1 MCKIRLPLW
10 KENNIMRRQ
19 FYWLPLRGLIFA
31 TFALG
36 LSAALHADPL
46 RIVKI
51 EPTAMFPKVK
61 AGEPLR
67 QLARLSLENSGA
79 ETEVNVKIIKEAGKK
94 QWPYDALISQ
104 DGTDFQLIT
113 LDNADKIRHWNA
125 KWAYQRLICA
135 TMDMFFDAIAAQAD
149 PAKFKAFAKDGN
161 NQWADQDSAAARVL
175 AEARKQGEAIP
186 TAEKNSPPS
195 PRRWPAENIPGP
207 TSIRPTTAYGHTPI
221 DRRLKEFDHIMYRDD
236 TVEANAAYCYRVR
249 AVNASG
255 RKGSFS
261 EEAQINTKDDAPL
274 IALGRRITAQSVY
287 APEYGKV
294 FSDRRQHGFV
304 SGIEKGSRCH
314 FHACTVSLEFKE
326 GNRLTYCPASI
337 YNKPL
342 YGGPLLFY
350 LLSKRS
356 PRWYDGLR
364 QTIIL

>member
-1 MCKIRLPLW
+1 
-10 KENNIMRRQ
+10 MRRQ

-125 KWAYQRLICA
+125 KWAYPRLICA

-149 PAKFKAFAKDGN
+149 PAKIKAFAKDGN

-186 TAEKNSPPS
+186 TAEKFATLAAALAGGEYPWTDIYQAYHRLRPHAHRPPPEGVRS
-195 PRRWPAENIPGP
+195 YHVSGRHGR
-207 TSIRPTTAYGHTPI
+207 SQ
-221 DRRLKEFDHIMYRDD
+221 RRL
-236 TVEANAAYCYRVR
+236 
-249 AVNASG
+249 
-255 RKGSFS
+255 
-261 EEAQINTKDDAPL
+261 
-274 IALGRRITAQSVY
+274 
-287 APEYGKV
+287 
-294 FSDRRQHGFV
+294 
-304 SGIEKGSRCH
+304 
-314 FHACTVSLEFKE
+314 
-326 GNRLTYCPASI
+326 
-337 YNKPL
+337 
-342 YGGPLLFY
+342 
-350 LLSKRS
+350 LLSRASRECLGPK
-356 PRWYDGLR
+356 G
-364 QTIIL
+364 ILFRGGADQHQG